1 MATGPMDR
9 NTGGNNLVSKI
20 LSNIFCTSTATTIT
34 QGTGG
39 IAWVITLPF
48 KLRLLTAVGSDTAN
62 GTELS
67 GTGYT
72 AGGSSL
78 GTTAFAYSAGVITNN
93 NVVSWSVGSTWSTIT
108 SIEIWDSAATALR
121 YLQGNLTS
129 SITGAVNGDTVQFAA
144 SSISYD
150 GSGF

>member
-9 NTGGNNLVSKI
+9 NTSGNNLVSKI
-20 LSNIFCTSTATTIT
+20 LTNIFCTSTATTIT

-48 KLRLLTAVGSDTAN
+48 HLRLLTAVGSDTAN

-72 AGGSSL
+72 AGGSTM
-78 GTTAFAYSAGVITNN
+78 GTTAFSYSAGVISNV
-93 NVVSWSVGSTWSTIT
+93 NVVSWSVGSAWSTIT
-108 SIEIWDSAATALR
+108 SIEIWDTASTALR
-121 YLQGNLTS
+121 YLQGSLTS
-129 SITGAVNGDTVQFAA
+129 NITGATSGDTVQFAA
-144 SSISYD
+144 SSITYD